1 MEIFTSLL
9 NFQLT
14 ASPVG
19 FAGAVV
25 SEELPGGAI
34 YPTRNYYIINVY
46 IIRRSIIV
54 YAVYNLL
61 PKHRRTP
68 QNS

>member
-1 MEIFTSLL
+1 MGDFTSLL

-34 YPTRNYYIINVY
+34 YPSETITSSMY
-46 IIRRSIIV
+46 
-54 YAVYNLL
+54 
-61 PKHRRTP
+61 T
-68 QNS
+68 